1 MRCRRITNVGKR
13 DRSIGCILAGGK
25 DRWFEV
31 QFEVVQMCHRD
42 ASRGSRSDAPAV
54 SLLKSGEFGYSAML
68 VGLSYGS
75 QF

>member
-1 MRCRRITNVGKR
+1 
-13 DRSIGCILAGGK
+13 
-25 DRWFEV
+25 
-31 QFEVVQMCHRD
+31 MCHRD